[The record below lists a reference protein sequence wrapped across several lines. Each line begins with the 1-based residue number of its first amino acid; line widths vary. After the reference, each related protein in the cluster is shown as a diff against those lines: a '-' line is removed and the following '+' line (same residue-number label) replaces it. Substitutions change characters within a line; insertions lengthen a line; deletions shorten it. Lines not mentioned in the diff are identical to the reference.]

1 MVIKL
6 FLMALQNCEHVGELI
21 IFFDFSLLLLF
32 YRKNTVGI
40 IFQFLRWDYDRMS
53 IVTGSG
59 RAYRIWCVVPGK
71 NTGFLSHSQECKK
84 QMKWGWGKDGRC
96 GWIARDGVRM
106 VGGWIARD
114 FLALFHQIH
123 SLLSSIVL
131 LWTKVLTSK
140 DC

>member
-1 MVIKL
+1 M
-6 FLMALQNCEHVGELI
+6 G
-21 IFFDFSLLLLF
+21 
-32 YRKNTVGI
+32 
-40 IFQFLRWDYDRMS
+40 

-59 RAYRIWCVVPGK
+59 RAYGIRCVVPGM
-71 NTGFLSHSQECKK
+71 NTGFLSQSQECKK
-84 QMKWGWGKDGRC
+84 QMKWGRDKDGRC

-106 VGGWIARD
+106 VGGWIARDGVRMAGGWIARDGVRMAGGWIARD

-140 DC
+140 DH